1 MSGVA
6 GAASTGAMGGEAAA
20 LRAAVATPLRSFEL
34 ALELE
39 ARPGEP
45 LALVGPSGAGK
56 TSALRILAGLLRPR
70 RGTVALGGETW
81 LDSERGFEL
90 AAERRRC
97 GYVFQDYAL
106 FPRMSALRNVAYGAP
121 GGRAERRAAALAMLA
136 RFGVAE
142 LAEAKP
148 PSLSGGE
155 RQRVALARALAARP
169 RALLL
174 DEPLSALDSSTRRQ
188 ALAELRA
195 VLAELGVPVV
205 LVTHAFEEAA
215 LLAAELAIV
224 DRGAIVQRGD
234 AATISSSPA
243 SVFVADF
250 AGAAVLRGEAGPDP
264 GGDLT
269 LVRLA
274 GGGEVRSTDPG
285 RGPVAVSV
293 FPWEV
298 SLEPPGASAA
308 DSVQNRVAA
317 EVASLTTIGNRTR
330 VALSLPQPLVAEVS
344 ADSARRM
351 GLAPGTRVTAAWK
364 AAATRLVPGG

>member
-1 MSGVA
+1 MS
-6 GAASTGAMGGEAAA
+6 EE
-20 LRAAVATPLRSFEL
+20 LRAEVKTPLRGFDL

-56 TSALRILAGLLRPR
+56 TSVLRILAGLLRPH
-70 RGTVALGGETW
+70 RGTVTLGQQTW
-81 LDSERGFEL
+81 LDTERDVEL
-90 AAERRRC
+90 PAERRRC

-106 FPRMSALRNVAYGAP
+106 FPRMSALANVAYGAP
-121 GGRAERRAAALAMLA
+121 GDRGQRRAAALAMLE
-136 RFGVAE
+136 RFGVAA

-155 RQRVALARALAARP
+155 RQRVALARALTAGP

-174 DEPLSALDSSTRRQ
+174 DEPLSALDSSTRRH
-188 ALAELRA
+188 ALGELRA

-205 LVTHAFEEAA
+205 LVTHSFDEAA
-215 LLAAELAIV
+215 LLAGELAIV

-234 AATISSSPA
+234 AATLSASPA

-250 AGAAVLRGEAGPDP
+250 AGAAVLRGEAAPDP
-264 GGDLT
+264 AGDLT
-269 LVRLA
+269 LVELA
-274 GGGEVRSTDPG
+274 GGGTVRSTDPA
-285 RGPVAVSV
+285 RGPVAVCV
-293 FPWEV
+293 YPWEV
-298 SLEPPGASAA
+298 SLEPADASHA
-308 DSVQNRVAA
+308 DSIQNRVAA

-330 VALSLPQPLVAEVS
+330 VALSLPQPLAAEIS

-351 GLAPGTRVTAAWK
+351 GLRAGTRVTAAWK
-364 AAATRLVPGG
+364 AAATRLVPG

>member
-1 MSGVA
+1 MSAAASAA
-6 GAASTGAMGGEAAA
+6 GASAS

-34 ALELE
+34 ALKLE
-39 ARPGEP
+39 ARVGEP

-56 TSALRILAGLLRPR
+56 TSVLRILAGLLRPA
-70 RGTVALGGETW
+70 RGTVALGAETW
-81 LDSERGFEL
+81 LDSERRIEL
-90 AAERRRC
+90 PAERRRC

-106 FPRMSALRNVAYGAP
+106 FPRMSALANVAYGAP
-121 GGRAERRAAALAMLA
+121 GGRAERRAAALAMLE
-136 RFGVAE
+136 RFGVAA
-142 LAEAKP
+142 LAEARP
-148 PSLSGGE
+148 TSLSGGE

-174 DEPLSALDSSTRRQ
+174 DEPLSALDSSTRRH
-188 ALAELRA
+188 ALGELHA
-195 VLAELGVPVV
+195 VLTELGVPVV
-205 LVTHAFEEAA
+205 LVTHSFDEAA
-215 LLAAELAIV
+215 LLATELAIV

-234 AATISSSPA
+234 AAAISSSPA

-250 AGAAVLRGEAGPDP
+250 AGAAVLRGEAGTDP

-269 LVRLA
+269 LVRLE

-293 FPWEV
+293 YPWEV
-298 SLEPPGASAA
+298 SLEPPGAGAA

-317 EVASLTTIGNRTR
+317 EVTGLTTIGNRTR

-351 GLAPGTRVTAAWK
+351 GLRAGTRVTAAWK

>member
-1 MSGVA
+1 MSEG
-6 GAASTGAMGGEAAA
+6 
-20 LRAAVATPLRSFEL
+20 LRAELETPLRRFAL
-34 ALELE
+34 AVEVE
-39 ARPGEP
+39 ARPGAP

-56 TSALRILAGLLRPR
+56 TTVLRILAGLLRPR
-70 RGTVALGGETW
+70 HGAVALGEETW
-81 LDSERGFEL
+81 LDTERGVEL
-90 AAERRRC
+90 PAERRRC

-106 FPRMSALRNVAYGAP
+106 FPRMSAWRNVAYGAA
-121 GGRAERRAAALAMLA
+121 GGRAERRAAALAMLE

-174 DEPLSALDSSTRRQ
+174 DEPLSALDSSTRRH
-188 ALAELRA
+188 ALAELHS

-205 LVTHAFEEAA
+205 LVTHSFDEAA
-215 LLAAELAIV
+215 LLASELAIV

-234 AATISSSPA
+234 AATISAAPA

-250 AGAAVLRGEAGPDP
+250 AGWAVLRGEAEPDAA
-264 GGDLT
+264 GDLT
-269 LVRLA
+269 LVKLA
-274 GGGEVRSTDPG
+274 GGGAVRSTDPA
-285 RGPVAVSV
+285 RGPVAVCV
-293 FPWEV
+293 YPWEV
-298 SLEPPGASAA
+298 SIEPAGATAA
-308 DSVQNRVAA
+308 DSIQNRVAA

-330 VALSLPQPLVAEVS
+330 VALALPQPLTAEVS

-351 GLAPGTRVTAAWK
+351 GLRAGTHVTAAWK
-364 AAATRLVPGG
+364 AAATRLVGGV